1 MIPIVNLQSPPPTH
15 LEQTQLLSP
24 AAEKYLEEA
33 FDIIQKNSVKR
44 DEVDWVALRKK
55 AFKSVE
61 GATSPADTYQAI
73 RLILFFLEDGH
84 SFFLTPEKAS
94 EFKQYRPE
102 SIDSI
107 EKRGCLIDS
116 DIGYI
121 LVPSFM
127 SWSSEAMSD
136 YASSLQE
143 MIVEL
148 DKNGLNKWILD
159 LRGNSG
165 GCLMPMMMGLS
176 PFFDRSEIL
185 EAFGLSNYG
194 DSFFYNEKR
203 LNIKELDILC
213 TLKSDP
219 YHLQN
224 PHPQIALLMDRYT
237 GSSGEAVAI
246 AFLGLQNVR
255 TFGQK
260 TAGCTSGNVNYTLP
274 DGAEIILAY
283 NYMTDLKGRVY
294 KMGIAPEEE
303 TSGDALDAA
312 KTWLKRSS

>member
-1 MIPIVNLQSPPPTH
+1 MIHIVSLQSPPSPH

-24 AAEKYLEEA
+24 VAERYLEEA

-44 DEVDWVALRKK
+44 DEVDWVDLRKK

-61 GATSPADTYQAI
+61 GATSRSDTYQAI
-73 RLILFFLEDGH
+73 HLILFLLEDGH

-107 EKRGCLIDS
+107 EKKCCLIDS

-127 SWSSEAMSD
+127 SWSLEAMSD

-176 PFFDRSEIL
+176 PFFDQSEIL
-185 EAFGLSNYG
+185 EAFGLSNCEDGFLY
-194 DSFFYNEKR
+194 DEKS
-203 LNIKELDILC
+203 LKIKETDMFC
-213 TLKSDP
+213 ALKSDP

-224 PHPQIALLMDRYT
+224 PRPQIALLIDRHT
-237 GSSGEAVAI
+237 GSSGEAVVI
-246 AFLGLQNVR
+246 AFLGLQNVK

-294 KMGIAPEEE
+294 KAGITPEEE
-303 TSGDALDAA
+303 ISGDALDAA
-312 KTWLKRSS
+312 KNWLKTNP